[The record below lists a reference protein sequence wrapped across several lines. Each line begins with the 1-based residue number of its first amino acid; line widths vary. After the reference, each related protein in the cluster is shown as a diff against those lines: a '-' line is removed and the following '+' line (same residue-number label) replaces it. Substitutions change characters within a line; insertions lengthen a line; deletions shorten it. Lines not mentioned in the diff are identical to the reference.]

1 MVSKEP
7 TQGYQ
12 NHNIPWILIYTRYVK
27 VRESFVYPNLY
38 LGQHHSYMV
47 YRPVIVSKTKKN
59 TIKYPY
65 RNGIKICEI
74 LVTDIQM
81 VANDQIT
88 RSELVRTY
96 TMPTHGTYGTL
107 GNFPSPRESTLPH
120 ARFSRWWIAQ
130 SSLMMESLLWN
141 YLVQPRPTLWGKIVA
156 PYTLLCPW
164 TASIP

>member
-1 MVSKEP
+1 MY
-7 TQGYQ
+7 TQICIWVNTIL
-12 NHNIPWILIYTRYVK
+12 NHIDTMEILPRY
-27 VRESFVYPNLY
+27 E
-38 LGQHHSYMV
+38 GSYMV
-47 YRPVIVSKTKKN
+47 YRPEIVSKTKKN

-120 ARFSRWWIAQ
+120 ARFSRW
-130 SSLMMESLLWN
+130 
-141 YLVQPRPTLWGKIVA
+141 
-156 PYTLLCPW
+156 
-164 TASIP
+164 